1 MSHASEVEAKSEA
14 RSKSEGADVLPPS
27 TGVVPGST
35 PGTNLPA
42 FEAAGAAV
50 EADKRAAQSH
60 ALAVDASFKRYGLD
74 RWGKDFLRSNEHGHL
89 VFTAPNC
96 PPVDLHALSV
106 ELARRGI
113 RTPYVIR
120 FPTMI
125 EKQMDTLKSAFAK
138 AIAENSYQGGHIG
151 VYPLKVN
158 QRRSVVDVVVKAR
171 ERLNYGLE
179 AGSKPELLLA
189 LAQPALKQSL
199 LICNGYK
206 DREFMRMA
214 FHAAELGHHVIIVL
228 ESTRE
233 VRRYLDVL
241 NEQNWIARPEV
252 GVRAKLYSRGSG
264 RWQSS
269 GGESSKF
276 GLTTNEILA
285 VVRELAGAGM
295 QGQLS
300 LLHFHIGSQITQIK
314 RIKTA
319 VREGARIYADLQE
332 HCPQLRYLDLG
343 GGIGVDYDGSRT
355 SYPSSANYTLDEY
368 ASQVVFEVT
377 EACSEVNARQP
388 TLLTESGRV
397 VVANHAVTIADLREV
412 QGELLPVPEATDDE
426 HRLVAELRETL
437 DNITSKNVDEYF
449 HDAIDFRDE
458 CLQLFS
464 RGYLSL
470 QERACAEGLF
480 HRIRAKVEKIVE
492 TLSHP
497 SEEITDFLGK
507 AQQKYLVNFS
517 IFQSIPDAWSID
529 QVFPAAPLSRHAE
542 KPTLH
547 AQIVDI
553 TCDSDGC
560 VETFAHPDENLPY
573 LPLHERRGPDEKY
586 YLGFFMTGAYQD
598 SLANVHNLFGRCHE
612 VILRNPDDD
621 MVLPGSERVE
631 LTPSLTFE
639 IKMGATCEDTLSAMD
654 FDVERINKWLRDRH
668 LAVET
673 TLGES
678 WAMGLLQSYPYLSR

>member
-1 MSHASEVEAKSEA
+1 MSHASEVEASSEA
-14 RSKSEGADVLPPS
+14 RSNSEGPDVLPPS
-27 TGVVPGST
+27 SGVVPGSS
-35 PGTNLPA
+35 PGTNLTA
-42 FEAAGAAV
+42 FEAAGAAG

-158 QRRSVVDVVVKAR
+158 QRRSVVDTVVKAR
-171 ERLNYGLE
+171 ERLNYGME

-189 LAQPALKQSL
+189 MAQPALKQSL

-241 NEQNWIARPEV
+241 NEQDWIAKPEV

-285 VVRELAGAGM
+285 VVRELAAANM
-295 QGQLS
+295 HGQLS

-377 EACSEVNARQP
+377 EACLEVNARQP

-412 QGELLPVPEATDDE
+412 QGELLPVPEATEDE
-426 HRLVAELRETL
+426 HRLVDELRETL
-437 DNITSKNVDEYF
+437 ENINAKNVDEYF

-480 HRIRAKVEKIVE
+480 HRIRAKV
-492 TLSHP
+492 
-497 SEEITDFLGK
+497 
-507 AQQKYLVNFS
+507 
-517 IFQSIPDAWSID
+517 
-529 QVFPAAPLSRHAE
+529 
-542 KPTLH
+542 
-547 AQIVDI
+547 
-553 TCDSDGC
+553 
-560 VETFAHPDENLPY
+560 
-573 LPLHERRGPDEKY
+573 
-586 YLGFFMTGAYQD
+586 
-598 SLANVHNLFGRCHE
+598 
-612 VILRNPDDD
+612 
-621 MVLPGSERVE
+621 
-631 LTPSLTFE
+631 
-639 IKMGATCEDTLSAMD
+639 
-654 FDVERINKWLRDRH
+654 
-668 LAVET
+668 
-673 TLGES
+673 
-678 WAMGLLQSYPYLSR
+678 

>member
-1 MSHASEVEAKSEA
+1 MPPDMAQTTEAELARPAAASVDTPAASEPSDANK
-14 RSKSEGADVLPPS
+14 RS
-27 TGVVPGST
+27 
-35 PGTNLPA
+35 
-42 FEAAGAAV
+42 
-50 EADKRAAQSH
+50 AAQ
-60 ALAVDASFKRYGLD
+60 ALAVDASFKRYGID
-74 RWGKDFLRSNEHGHL
+74 RWGRDFVRANEQGQL
-89 VFTAPNC
+89 VFAAPNS
-96 PPVDLHALSV
+96 PPVDLHALSQ

-113 RTPYVIR
+113 RTPYVVR

-125 EKQMDTLKSAFAK
+125 ENQMRQLKEAFHK
-138 AIAENSYQGGHIG
+138 AIAENSYQGAHIG

-158 QRRSVVDVVVKAR
+158 QRRSVVDTVVKAR
-171 ERLNYGLE
+171 ERYNYGLE

-189 LAQPALKQSL
+189 MAQPPLKGSL
-199 LICNGYK
+199 LVCNGYK

-233 VRRYLDVL
+233 VRRYLDVHE
-241 NEQNWIARPEV
+241 EQDWIAKPEV
-252 GVRAKLYSRGSG
+252 GMRAKLYSRGSG
-264 RWQSS
+264 RWQGS

-276 GLTTNEILA
+276 GLTTNELLA
-285 VVRELAGAGM
+285 VVRELTAAGLEK
-295 QGQLS
+295 QVS

-319 VREGARIYADLQE
+319 VREGARIYAELQQSAPE
-332 HCPQLRYLDLG
+332 LRYLDLG

-355 SYPSSANYTLDEY
+355 SYPSSANYSLEEY
-368 ASQVVFEVT
+368 ASQVVFEVV
-377 EACSEVNARQP
+377 EACAEVSARQP
-388 TLLTESGRV
+388 TLLTESGRI

-412 QGELLPVPEATDDE
+412 QGELLPVPEPYEDE
-426 HRLVAELRETL
+426 HRLVSELRMTL
-437 DNITSKNVDEYF
+437 EHINAKNVEEYF
-449 HDAIDFRDE
+449 HDAIDYRDE

-464 RGYLSL
+464 RGYLTL
-470 QERACAEGLF
+470 QDRAAAEGLF
-480 HRIRAKVEKIVE
+480 GRIRLKVEKIVE
-492 TLSHP
+492 GMQHAP
-497 SEEITDFLGK
+497 EEIVDFLGK
-507 AQQKYLVNFS
+507 AHQKYLVNFS

-529 QVFPAAPLSRHAE
+529 QVFPAAPLSRHGE
-542 KPTLH
+542 RPTINV
-547 AQIVDI
+547 QIVDI

-560 VETFAHPDENLPY
+560 VETFAHPEENMKY

-598 SLANVHNLFGRCHE
+598 SLANVHNLFARCHE

-631 LTPSLTFE
+631 LADNLTFE
-639 IKMGATCEDTLSAMD
+639 IKMGATCEDVLSAMD
-654 FDVERINKWLRDRH
+654 FDVERMIKWLRDRH

-678 WAMGLLQSYPYLSR
+678 WAMGILQSYPYLSR

>member
-1 MSHASEVEAKSEA
+1 MPPDMAQTTETELARPAAANQDTNPGPSEPSDANK
-14 RSKSEGADVLPPS
+14 RS
-27 TGVVPGST
+27 
-35 PGTNLPA
+35 
-42 FEAAGAAV
+42 
-50 EADKRAAQSH
+50 AAQ
-60 ALAVDASFKRYGLD
+60 ALAVDASFKRYGID
-74 RWGKDFLRSNEHGHL
+74 RWGRDFIRAGDQGQL
-89 VFTAPNC
+89 VFTAPNS
-96 PPVDLHALSV
+96 PPVDLHALSQ

-113 RTPYVIR
+113 RTPYVVR

-125 EKQMDTLKSAFAK
+125 ENQMSGLKDAFHK
-138 AIAENSYQGGHIG
+138 AIVDNGYQGAHIG

-158 QRRSVVDVVVKAR
+158 QRRSVVDTVVKAR
-171 ERLNYGLE
+171 ERFNYGLE

-189 LAQPALKQSL
+189 MAQPPLKGSL
-199 LICNGYK
+199 LVCNGYK

-233 VRRYLDVL
+233 VRRYLDVIQ
-241 NEQNWIARPEV
+241 EQDWIAKPEV
-252 GVRAKLYSRGSG
+252 GMRAKLYSRGSG

-276 GLTTNEILA
+276 GLTTNELLA
-285 VVRELAGAGM
+285 VVRELTAAGLT
-295 QGQLS
+295 QQVS

-319 VREGARIYADLQE
+319 VREGARIYAELQQLA
-332 HCPQLRYLDLG
+332 PQLRYLDLG

-355 SYPSSANYTLDEY
+355 SYPSSANYTLEEY
-368 ASQVVFEVT
+368 ASQVVFEVV
-377 EACSEVNARQP
+377 EACAEVSARQP

-412 QGELLPVPEATDDE
+412 QGELLPLLEPYEDE
-426 HRLVAELRETL
+426 HRLVSELRTTL
-437 DNITSKNVDEYF
+437 EHINAKNVEEYF
-449 HDAIDFRDE
+449 HDAIDYRDE

-464 RGYLSL
+464 RGYLTL
-470 QERACAEGLF
+470 QDRAAAEGLF
-480 HRIRAKVEKIVE
+480 GRIRLKVEKVVE
-492 TLSHP
+492 GMPHAP
-497 SEEITDFLGK
+497 EEIVDFLGK
-507 AQQKYLVNFS
+507 AHQKYLVNFS

-529 QVFPAAPLSRHAE
+529 QVFPAAPLSRHGE
-542 KPTLH
+542 KPTIH

-560 VETFAHPDENLPY
+560 VETFAHPEENMPY
-573 LPLHERRGPDEKY
+573 LPLHERRGTDEKY

-598 SLANVHNLFGRCHE
+598 SLANVHNLFARCHE

-631 LTPSLTFE
+631 LGENLTFE
-639 IKMGATCEDTLSAMD
+639 IKMGATCEDALSSMD
-654 FDVERINKWLRDRH
+654 FDAERMIRWLRDRH
-668 LAVET
+668 LSVET

-678 WAMGLLQSYPYLSR
+678 WAMGILQSYPYLSR